1 MICLLTYTIF
11 AFNCFEMKRYAMVDI
26 SYINKMDVVVEM
38 TGQFLV
44 SVCMWSTGGLCYC
57 VASSRT

>member
-11 AFNCFEMKRYAMVDI
+11 AFNCFEMKLYAMVDI

-44 SVCMWSTGGLCYC
+44 SVCMWSTGVLC
-57 VASSRT
+57 